1 MWRGLS
7 ACSAESRLGVSEK
20 RRQECR
26 RSRHDCLRHGREYNN
41 SMGKIALLALS
52 TVAFAATPFQASF
65 ESNAK
70 QWDAIRGSVATDSSA
85 QHDKRSSLR
94 VEASK

>member
-1 MWRGLS
+1 
-7 ACSAESRLGVSEK
+7 
-20 RRQECR
+20 
-26 RSRHDCLRHGREYNN
+26 
-41 SMGKIALLALS
+41 MGKIALLALS

-70 QWDAIRGSVATDSSA
+70 QWDALRGTVATDSSA

-94 VEASK
+94 VEASGESGAFVQ